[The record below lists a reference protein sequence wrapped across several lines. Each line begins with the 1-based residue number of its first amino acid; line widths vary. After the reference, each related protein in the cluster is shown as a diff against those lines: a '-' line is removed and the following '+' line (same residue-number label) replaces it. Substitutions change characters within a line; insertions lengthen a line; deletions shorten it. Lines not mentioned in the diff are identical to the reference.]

1 MQTKT
6 GFGLKVK
13 GKDEP
18 WWFMYPT
25 LEDAECRR
33 QHDQHYRPD
42 QVVLGKMT
50 WTWESLQENA
60 GHQILS
66 EAK

>member
-18 WWFMYPT
+18 WWVMWPA
-25 LEDAECRR
+25 LADAEWHR
-33 QHDQHYRPD
+33 QHDQHYRAD
-42 QVVLGKMT
+42 QLEIGKMT